1 MSGRNLGS
9 KIALYVVCHT
19 EIVPE
24 PQDKQI
30 GLSLRANK
38 RGAVSRAWELL
49 SGVIDPEL
57 RAPITELGMVE
68 ILSETESA
76 IDLKI
81 KLTIVGCPAAQKIE
95 RDARNAL
102 AKFESI
108 SLEMSTMTQAE
119 RDQLKSKLRGGKPTR
134 YNPFSQP
141 GNLTQV
147 IFVGSGKGGVGKS
160 TITANLAVA
169 LGQQGF
175 RVGLLDADIFG
186 YSIPGQLGIKS
197 GPTKVDDLM
206 LPPIAY
212 DIRVMSIGFFVT
224 DNQPIAW
231 RGPMLHRAIE
241 QFLTDVYWD
250 DLDSLGVDLQPGNGD
265 VAISLGQLLPGAKS
279 LVVTTPQAAAAT
291 VAERS
296 GAISGQVGGEVL
308 GVIENMSFLDTPQ
321 GKLEIFGSGGG
332 QSVADALSQKNG
344 KPVAVLA
351 QLPLDTALR
360 EASDVGEPLVWSHP
374 QNHTAQL
381 ISELARKIASIP
393 RGLSGKRLD
402 ISLR

>member
-1 MSGRNLGS
+1 LS
-9 KIALYVVCHT
+9 KAL
-19 EIVPE
+19 
-24 PQDKQI
+24 
-30 GLSLRANK
+30 A
-38 RGAVSRAWELL
+38 LL
-49 SGVIDPEL
+49 EKVIDPEL

-68 ILSETESA
+68 IRSETEDA

-95 RDARNAL
+95 RDVRTAL
-102 AKFESI
+102 ESYEFV
-108 SLEMSTMTQAE
+108 SLEMSTMNQQE
-119 RDQLKSKLRGGKPTR
+119 RDELKQKLRGGKPAR
-134 YNPFSQP
+134 FNPFAQP

-169 LGQQGF
+169 LASQGF
-175 RVGLLDADIFG
+175 KVGLLDADIFG

-212 DIRVMSIGFFVT
+212 DVRVMSIGFFVT

-241 QFLTDVYWD
+241 QFLTDVYWG
-250 DLDSLGVDLQPGNGD
+250 DLDFLVVDLPPGTGD

-279 LVVTTPQAAAAT
+279 LVITTPQAAAAQ

-296 GAISGQVGGEVL
+296 GSISGQVGGEVL
-308 GVIENMSFLDTPQ
+308 GVIENMSYLQ
-321 GKLEIFGSGGG
+321 SGSERLEIFGSGGG
-332 QSVADALSQKNG
+332 AAVAAALSKKTGQD
-344 KPVAVLA
+344 VDVLV
-351 QLPLDTALR
+351 QLPISSELR
-360 EASDVGEPLVWSHP
+360 AASDIGEPLVVSDP
-374 QNHTAQL
+374 ESEMSQL
-381 ISELARKIASIP
+381 LAGLAKKIAGLP